1 MEKGVDNQKK
11 VCYNWLT
18 AKTKEE
24 KMAANQNRKE
34 VIEMKF
40 KLVPVKKKQPL
51 KAMKKAIATV
61 AVSTCAI
68 AFIDDL
74 FLNHAIT
81 KNLELFRERQQKKYA
96 ERIQEFADE
105 LERKTERARK
115 QNQTTTRSYMD
126 N

>member
-1 MEKGVDNQKK
+1 MSLASKK
-11 VCYNWLT
+11 RTENAC
-18 AKTKEE
+18 KSK
-24 KMAANQNRKE
+24 RK
-34 VIEMKF
+34 VVMEMKF

-81 KNLELFRERQQKKYA
+81 KNLELFRERQQKKYV

>member
-1 MEKGVDNQKK
+1 
-11 VCYNWLT
+11 
-18 AKTKEE
+18 
-24 KMAANQNRKE
+24 MAANQNRKE

>member
-1 MEKGVDNQKK
+1 
-11 VCYNWLT
+11 
-18 AKTKEE
+18 
-24 KMAANQNRKE
+24 
-34 VIEMKF
+34 MKF

-105 LERKTERARK
+105 LEWKTERARK
-115 QNQTTTRSYMD
+115 QNQTTARSYMD
-126 N
+126 S